1 MSKGNTTS
9 NASAMGY
16 SNAASSASEK
26 VPGEVRL
33 ANANAMG
40 DASASSDSNASCA
53 VSANAAGKAGVA
65 DALAAHE
72 EDVAGANMAD
82 AAVSGG
88 AASVTS
94 SADAEG
100 PSSPTGASIPGNI
113 ARAYEALDSFWREQN
128 QLYRDVAASFG
139 ISESAFNILYAIY
152 LAGEKG
158 IAQRDICMQMCIGK
172 QTVNSSIHK
181 LEREGV
187 VVLKSGLGRR
197 GLLAH
202 LTPVGLELAE
212 RTIIPM
218 IEAELAALREFD
230 DRELELS
237 LLLGRRYTDALRS
250 HFANIP
256 GVILT
261 LQNNKTALQ
270 DGEAA
275 TRGVKAV
282 SQGDASVPRNDGAA
296 KRGGEGEGAPSGG
309 CLSSPNKKVR

>member
-1 MSKGNTTS
+1 MSKGNTMS
-9 NASAMGY
+9 NANEANGTC
-16 SNAASSASEK
+16 APDK
-26 VPGEVRL
+26 V
-33 ANANAMG
+33 
-40 DASASSDSNASCA
+40 
-53 VSANAAGKAGVA
+53 
-65 DALAAHE
+65 
-72 EDVAGANMAD
+72 GANMAD

-88 AASVTS
+88 ATSVAN

-100 PSSPTGASIPGNI
+100 PSSPTGASVPGNI

-128 QLYRDVAASFG
+128 QLYRDVATSFG
-139 ISESAFNILYAIY
+139 ISESAFNILYAIF

-158 IAQRDICMQMCIGK
+158 ISQRDICVQMCIGK

-187 VVLKSGLGRR
+187 VVLKSGPGRR

-212 RTIIPM
+212 RTIVPM

-230 DRELELS
+230 DRGLELA

-250 HFANIP
+250 HFADIP
-256 GVILT
+256 GVHLT
-261 LQNNKTALQ
+261 LQNNKAALL

-275 TRGVKAV
+275 LRGVKAAA
-282 SQGDASVPRNDGAA
+282 QGDASTPRNDGAA
-296 KRGGEGEGAPSGG
+296 KRGGEGKGAPPGG
-309 CLSSPNKKVR
+309 CLSFPNKKVR

>member
-65 DALAAHE
+65 DALAAYE

-82 AAVSGG
+82 ATVSSG
-88 AASVTS
+88 AANVAS

-100 PSSPTGASIPGNI
+100 PSSPTGVSVPGNI

-256 GVILT
+256 GVRLT

>member
-1 MSKGNTTS
+1 MRKGNTSSGANEANGTCVPGKVGAARA
-9 NASAMGY
+9 NATPGTNTMDN
-16 SNAASSASEK
+16 SNAASSAGAN
-26 VPGEVRL
+26 VPSGSNV
-33 ANANAMG
+33 MG
-40 DASASSDSNASCA
+40 GADAP
-53 VSANAAGKAGVA
+53 GKAG
-65 DALAAHE
+65 AH
-72 EDVAGANMAD
+72 MAD

-88 AASVTS
+88 AANVTS

-100 PSSPTGASIPGNI
+100 PSSPTGASVPGNI

-187 VVLKSGLGRR
+187 VVLESGPGRR

-212 RTIIPM
+212 RTIVPM

-230 DRELELS
+230 DRELELA

-256 GVILT
+256 GVLLT
-261 LQNNKTALQ
+261 SQSGKAALL

-275 TRGVKAV
+275 LRGVKAAA
-282 SQGDASVPRNDGAA
+282 QGDASAPRNDGAA
-296 KRGGEGEGAPSGG
+296 KRGGEGEGAPSGE

>member
-1 MSKGNTTS
+1 MSKGNT
-9 NASAMGY
+9 ASDANEANGTC
-16 SNAASSASEK
+16 APGK
-26 VPGEVRL
+26 V
-33 ANANAMG
+33 
-40 DASASSDSNASCA
+40 
-53 VSANAAGKAGVA
+53 
-65 DALAAHE
+65 
-72 EDVAGANMAD
+72 GANMAD
-82 AAVSGG
+82 AAVSSG
-88 AASVTS
+88 ATNPTCSDGSANAAS

-100 PSSPTGASIPGNI
+100 PSCPTGASVPGNI

-158 IAQRDICMQMCIGK
+158 IAQRDICVQMCIGK

-187 VVLKSGLGRR
+187 VVLKSGPGRR

-212 RTIIPM
+212 RTIVPM

-237 LLLGRRYTDALRS
+237 LLLGRRYIDALRS

-256 GVILT
+256 GVLLT
-261 LQNNKTALQ
+261 SQSSKAALL

-275 TRGVKAV
+275 LRGVKAAA
-282 SQGDASVPRNDGAA
+282 QGDASAPRNDGAA
-296 KRGGEGEGAPSGG
+296 KRGGEGDGAPSGG

>member
-1 MSKGNTTS
+1 
-9 NASAMGY
+9 
-16 SNAASSASEK
+16 
-26 VPGEVRL
+26 
-33 ANANAMG
+33 MG

-82 AAVSGG
+82 ATVSSG
-88 AASVTS
+88 AANVAS

-100 PSSPTGASIPGNI
+100 PSSPMGASIPGNI

-230 DRELELS
+230 DRELKLS

-256 GVILT
+256 GVRLT

>member
-1 MSKGNTTS
+1 MSKGNTMS
-9 NASAMGY
+9 DANAMGH
-16 SNAASSASEK
+16 SNAASSAGAN
-26 VPGEVRL
+26 VPSGSNV
-33 ANANAMG
+33 MG
-40 DASASSDSNASCA
+40 
-53 VSANAAGKAGVA
+53 GA
-65 DALAAHE
+65 DAPGK
-72 EDVAGANMAD
+72 VGANMAD
-82 AAVSGG
+82 AAVSSG
-88 AASVTS
+88 AANVAS

-100 PSSPTGASIPGNI
+100 PSCPTGASVPGNI

-158 IAQRDICMQMCIGK
+158 ISQRDICVQMCIGK

-187 VVLKSGLGRR
+187 VVLKSGPGRR

-212 RTIIPM
+212 RTIVPM

-256 GVILT
+256 GVLLT
-261 LQNNKTALQ
+261 SQSSKAALL

-275 TRGVKAV
+275 LRGVKAAA
-282 SQGDASVPRNDGAA
+282 QGDASTPRNDGAA
-296 KRGGEGEGAPSGG
+296 KRGGEGEGAPSGE

>member
-1 MSKGNTTS
+1 MRKGNT
-9 NASAMGY
+9 ASDANEANGMCAPG
-16 SNAASSASEK
+16 K
-26 VPGEVRL
+26 V
-33 ANANAMG
+33 
-40 DASASSDSNASCA
+40 
-53 VSANAAGKAGVA
+53 
-65 DALAAHE
+65 
-72 EDVAGANMAD
+72 GANMAD
-82 AAVSGG
+82 AAVSSS
-88 AASVTS
+88 AANVAS

-100 PSSPTGASIPGNI
+100 PSSPTGASVPGNI

-158 IAQRDICMQMCIGK
+158 ISQRDICMQMCIGK

-187 VVLKSGLGRR
+187 VVLESGPGRR
-197 GLLAH
+197 GLLSH
-202 LTPVGLELAE
+202 LTPVGRKLAE
-212 RTIIPM
+212 RTIVPM

-230 DRELELS
+230 DKELELV

-250 HFANIP
+250 HFADIP
-256 GVILT
+256 GVLLT
-261 LQNNKTALQ
+261 SQNNKAALL

-275 TRGVKAV
+275 LRGVKAAA
-282 SQGDASVPRNDGAA
+282 QGDASTPRNDGAA
-296 KRGGEGEGAPSGG
+296 KRGGEGKGASPGG

>member
-1 MSKGNTTS
+1 MSKGNT
-9 NASAMGY
+9 ASDANEANGTC
-16 SNAASSASEK
+16 APGK
-26 VPGEVRL
+26 V
-33 ANANAMG
+33 
-40 DASASSDSNASCA
+40 
-53 VSANAAGKAGVA
+53 
-65 DALAAHE
+65 
-72 EDVAGANMAD
+72 GANMAD
-82 AAVSGG
+82 AAVSSG
-88 AASVTS
+88 ATNPTCSDGSANAAS

-100 PSSPTGASIPGNI
+100 PSSPTGASVPGNI

-158 IAQRDICMQMCIGK
+158 IAQRDICVQMCIGK

-187 VVLKSGLGRR
+187 VVLKSGPGRR

-212 RTIIPM
+212 RTIVPM

-250 HFANIP
+250 HFADIP
-256 GVILT
+256 GVLLT
-261 LQNNKTALQ
+261 SQSSKAALL

-275 TRGVKAV
+275 LRGVKAAA
-282 SQGDASVPRNDGAA
+282 QGDASAPRNDGAA
-296 KRGGEGEGAPSGG
+296 KRGGEGKGAPPGE

>member
-16 SNAASSASEK
+16 SNATSSASEK

-65 DALAAHE
+65 DALAARE

-88 AASVTS
+88 AANVTS

-100 PSSPTGASIPGNI
+100 PSSPTGASVPGNI

-128 QLYRDVAASFG
+128 QLYRDVATSFG
-139 ISESAFNILYAIY
+139 ISESAFDILYAIY
-152 LAGEKG
+152 LAGESG
-158 IAQRDICMQMCIGK
+158 ISQRDICVQMCIGK

-187 VVLKSGLGRR
+187 VVLKSGPGCR

-212 RTIIPM
+212 RTIVPM

-250 HFANIP
+250 HFADIT
-256 GVILT
+256 GVRLT
-261 LQNNKTALQ
+261 SQNNKAALQ

-282 SQGDASVPRNDGAA
+282 SQGDASAPRNDGAA
-296 KRGGEGEGAPSGG
+296 ECCGDGEAAPSSE
-309 CLSSPNKKVR
+309 CLSSPNEKAR

>member
-1 MSKGNTTS
+1 MRKGNTSSDANEANGTCVPGKVGAARA
-9 NASAMGY
+9 NATPGTNTMDN
-16 SNAASSASEK
+16 SNAASSAGAN
-26 VPGEVRL
+26 VPSGSNV
-33 ANANAMG
+33 MG
-40 DASASSDSNASCA
+40 
-53 VSANAAGKAGVA
+53 GA
-65 DALAAHE
+65 DAPGK
-72 EDVAGANMAD
+72 AGANMAD
-82 AAVSGG
+82 AAVSSG
-88 AASVTS
+88 AANVAS

-100 PSSPTGASIPGNI
+100 PSCPTGASVTGNI

-158 IAQRDICMQMCIGK
+158 IAQRDICVQMCIGK

-187 VVLKSGLGRR
+187 VVLKSGPGRR

-212 RTIIPM
+212 RTIVPM

-256 GVILT
+256 GVLLT
-261 LQNNKTALQ
+261 SQSSKAALL

-275 TRGVKAV
+275 LRGVKAAA
-282 SQGDASVPRNDGAA
+282 QGDASAPRNDGAA
-296 KRGGEGEGAPSGG
+296 KRGGEGEGAPSGE

>member
-1 MSKGNTTS
+1 MRKGNT
-9 NASAMGY
+9 ASDANETNGTC
-16 SNAASSASEK
+16 APGK
-26 VPGEVRL
+26 V
-33 ANANAMG
+33 
-40 DASASSDSNASCA
+40 
-53 VSANAAGKAGVA
+53 
-65 DALAAHE
+65 
-72 EDVAGANMAD
+72 GANMAD
-82 AAVSGG
+82 AAVSSG
-88 AASVTS
+88 AANVAS

-100 PSSPTGASIPGNI
+100 PSCPTGASVPGNI

-139 ISESAFNILYAIY
+139 ISESAFSILYAIF

-158 IAQRDICMQMCIGK
+158 ISQRDICVQMCIGK

-187 VVLKSGLGRR
+187 VVLKSGPGRR
-197 GLLAH
+197 GLLSH

-212 RTIIPM
+212 RTIVPM
-218 IEAELAALREFD
+218 IKAELAALREFD

-250 HFANIP
+250 HFADIP
-256 GVILT
+256 GVHLT
-261 LQNNKTALQ
+261 LQNNKAALL

-275 TRGVKAV
+275 LRGVKAAA
-282 SQGDASVPRNDGAA
+282 QGNASAPQNDGAA
-296 KRGGEGEGAPSGG
+296 KRGGEGEGAPSGE

>member
-1 MSKGNTTS
+1 MSKGNATFDS
-9 NASAMGY
+9 NAANDTCVPGEVGAARANVTPGANTMDN
-16 SNAASSASEK
+16 SNAASSAGAN
-26 VPGEVRL
+26 VPSGSNVMGGADVPDEV
-33 ANANAMG
+33 
-40 DASASSDSNASCA
+40 
-53 VSANAAGKAGVA
+53 GV
-65 DALAAHE
+65 
-72 EDVAGANMAD
+72 NMAD

-88 AASVTS
+88 ATSVAN

-100 PSSPTGASIPGNI
+100 PSSPTSVSVPGNI

-128 QLYRDVAASFG
+128 QLYRDVATSFG
-139 ISESAFNILYAIY
+139 ISESAFSILYAIF

-158 IAQRDICMQMCIGK
+158 VSQRDICVQMCIGK

-212 RTIIPM
+212 RTIAPM

-250 HFANIP
+250 HFADIP
-256 GVILT
+256 GVHLT
-261 LQNNKTALQ
+261 LQNNKAALL

-275 TRGVKAV
+275 PRGVKAAA
-282 SQGDASVPRNDGAA
+282 QGATPAPRNDRAA
-296 KRGGEGEGAPSGG
+296 ECCGDGEAAPSNG
-309 CLSSPNKKVR
+309 CLSSPNEKAR

>member
-53 VSANAAGKAGVA
+53 VSANAVGKAGVA

-72 EDVAGANMAD
+72 EDEAGVNMAD
-82 AAVSGG
+82 ATVSSG
-88 AASVTS
+88 AANVAS

-100 PSSPTGASIPGNI
+100 PSSPTGVSVPGNI

-187 VVLKSGLGRR
+187 VALKSGLGRR

-250 HFANIP
+250 HFADIP
-256 GVILT
+256 GVRLT
-261 LQNNKTALQ
+261 SQNNKTALQ

-275 TRGVKAV
+275 TREVKAV
-282 SQGDASVPRNDGAA
+282 SQGDASAPRNDGAA
-296 KRGGEGEGAPSGG
+296 KRDGEGEGAPSGG

>member
-1 MSKGNTTS
+1 MRKGNT
-9 NASAMGY
+9 ASDANEANGMCAPG
-16 SNAASSASEK
+16 K
-26 VPGEVRL
+26 V
-33 ANANAMG
+33 
-40 DASASSDSNASCA
+40 
-53 VSANAAGKAGVA
+53 
-65 DALAAHE
+65 
-72 EDVAGANMAD
+72 GANMAD
-82 AAVSGG
+82 AAVSSG
-88 AASVTS
+88 AANVAS

-100 PSSPTGASIPGNI
+100 PGSPTGASVPGNV
-113 ARAYEALDSFWREQN
+113 ARAYEAFDSFWREQN

-187 VVLKSGLGRR
+187 VVLESGPGRR
-197 GLLAH
+197 GLLSH

-212 RTIIPM
+212 RTIVPM

-230 DRELELS
+230 DRELELA

-250 HFANIP
+250 HFADIP
-256 GVILT
+256 GVHLT
-261 LQNNKTALQ
+261 LQNNKAALL

-275 TRGVKAV
+275 LRGVKAAAR
-282 SQGDASVPRNDGAA
+282 GDASAPRNDGAA
-296 KRGGEGEGAPSGG
+296 KRGGEGEGAPPGG
-309 CLSSPNKKVR
+309 CLSSPNKKVQ

>member
-1 MSKGNTTS
+1 MSKGNTTLDS
-9 NASAMGY
+9 NEASAM
-16 SNAASSASEK
+16 
-26 VPGEVRL
+26 
-33 ANANAMG
+33 
-40 DASASSDSNASCA
+40 CA
-53 VSANAAGKAGVA
+53 PGKAG
-65 DALAAHE
+65 AH
-72 EDVAGANMAD
+72 MAD
-82 AAVSGG
+82 AAVSSG
-88 AASVTS
+88 AANVAS

-100 PSSPTGASIPGNI
+100 PSCPTGASVPGNI

-139 ISESAFNILYAIY
+139 ISESAFSILYAIY

-187 VVLKSGLGRR
+187 VVLKSGPGRR

-202 LTPVGLELAE
+202 LTPAGRKFAE
-212 RTIIPM
+212 RTVAPM

-250 HFANIP
+250 HFADIP
-256 GVILT
+256 GVHLT
-261 LQNNKTALQ
+261 LQNNKAALL

-275 TRGVKAV
+275 LRGVKAAA
-282 SQGDASVPRNDGAA
+282 QGDASAPRNDGAA
-296 KRGGEGEGAPSGG
+296 KRGGEGKGAPSGER
-309 CLSSPNKKVR
+309 LSSPNKKVR

>member
-1 MSKGNTTS
+1 
-9 NASAMGY
+9 MGY

-40 DASASSDSNASCA
+40 DASASNDSNASCA

-65 DALAAHE
+65 DAIPAGE
-72 EDVAGANMAD
+72 EDVAGVNMAD

-88 AASVTS
+88 ATSDASST
-94 SADAEG
+94 DAEG
-100 PSSPTGASIPGNI
+100 PSSPTGAFVPGNI

-181 LEREGV
+181 LEREGA
-187 VVLKSGLGRR
+187 VVLKSGLGCR

-212 RTIIPM
+212 RTIVPM

-250 HFANIP
+250 HFADIP
-256 GVILT
+256 GVRLT
-261 LQNNKTALQ
+261 SQNNKTALQ

-275 TRGVKAV
+275 TREVKAV
-282 SQGDASVPRNDGAA
+282 SQGDASAPRNDGAA
-296 KRGGEGEGAPSGG
+296 KRGGEGEGAPSGE

>member
-1 MSKGNTTS
+1 MAKMSKGNS
-9 NASAMGY
+9 MLGMNVIGN
-16 SNAASSASEK
+16 SNAASSADATE
-26 VPGEVRL
+26 PGEVRL
-33 ANANAMG
+33 ASV
-40 DASASSDSNASCA
+40 SALSDSNVMG
-53 VSANAAGKAGVA
+53 VSV
-65 DALAAHE
+65 
-72 EDVAGANMAD
+72 
-82 AAVSGG
+82 
-88 AASVTS
+88 
-94 SADAEG
+94 
-100 PSSPTGASIPGNI
+100 PGNI

-187 VVLKSGLGRR
+187 VVLESGPGRR

-212 RTIIPM
+212 RTIVPM

-230 DRELELS
+230 DRELELA

-250 HFANIP
+250 HFADIP
-256 GVILT
+256 GVHLT
-261 LQNNKTALQ
+261 LQNNKAALL

-275 TRGVKAV
+275 LRGVKAAA
-282 SQGDASVPRNDGAA
+282 QGATPAPRNDGAA
-296 KRGGEGEGAPSGG
+296 ERGGEGKGAPPGG